1 MHYTLVAQPGRYPI
15 RRQHSTPALVYRTR
29 QQRLTLA
36 FVCTLLLHRVQ
47 LILLSHIFRRGSRAS
62 RKPSPNRLNAS
73 TVRKIA
79 IPGKR
84 HSQGL
89 ISKIIRPAF
98 RSQPQLGVG
107 GCVPSP
113 RKLSEA
119 SAMIDVPTLSVEV
132 TMRGAM
138 QLGRMCRHSR
148 RGSRT
153 ARALAASTYVRVL
166 TDSTLPRTMRA

>member
-15 RRQHSTPALVYRTR
+15 RRHYLTPALVYRTR
-29 QQRLTLA
+29 QRRLTPTLI
-36 FVCTLLLHRVQ
+36 CTLLLCRVQ
-47 LILLSHIFRRGSRAS
+47 ILLSYIFRRGSSAS
-62 RKPSPNRLNAS
+62 RKPSPKRLKAS

-84 HSQGL
+84 QIHGL
-89 ISKIIRPAF
+89 ISRIIRPAF

-119 SAMIDVPTLSVEV
+119 SAMIDVPTLSVDV
-132 TMRGAM
+132 TMMGAM
-138 QLGRMCRHSR
+138 QLGRMCPHSKR
-148 RGSRT
+148 KSRT
-153 ARALAASTYVRVL
+153 ARALAASIYVRAL
-166 TDSTLPRTMRA
+166 IESTLPRTMRV